1 MKKVFKRWKSNR
13 GFTIQDV
20 IIAMVVLVLFAS
32 TIGASFVV
40 IYRIQ
45 SETKL
50 NTVATLYAIQILE
63 NTDKISYEEVT
74 NGMEN
79 HYRAT
84 YEIPDSMNLNL
95 EVSQYNTEDTIKN
108 IKLTISYEFAGS
120 TETLVL
126 EKIKVKEL

>member
-32 TIGASFVV
+32 TIGGSFVV
-40 IYRIQ
+40 IYKIQ
-45 SETKL
+45 CETKL

-79 HYRAT
+79 HYRSA
-84 YEIPDSMNLNL
+84 YGIPDLMNLNL
-95 EVSQYNTEDTIKN
+95 EISQYNTEDTIKN